1 MDGWNWRPVGMVTGL
16 ALIAA
21 GCVHYEARPLHP
33 VQTAHVLEGRS
44 LESPSLRTFLE
55 ASLGHPMS
63 QWPQPAW
70 SFDTLSL
77 AAVFFSPELATLR
90 AQREI
95 ADAAIQT
102 AAAHPN
108 PTVGLQGGYN
118 FDAGHTGITPW
129 IPGTT
134 LDLPIETAG
143 KRSRRME
150 RAGHLAQAARWN
162 LAAAAWT
169 VRASIRVALLET
181 IAAETKGSLLSE
193 TLECTDRMGRILE
206 QRLEAGA
213 ATTLEVNSARVNR
226 LRLSADVADARRA
239 AMEARQHLAALIGVP
254 GSALHGIQ
262 FLPPPSHPAP
272 NAATQASLRT
282 AALQERADIQS
293 SLAAYEASES
303 QLRLEIAKQ
312 YPDLHLGNGYQWDQ
326 GDSKWTFGLNLELPV
341 LNRNQGGIAEAIARR
356 TEAAAQVMAVQSRV
370 LGDLEHA
377 ASLMDLLQH
386 QREDAQ
392 VLAEALRLQT
402 QRVRARAEQG
412 GADRLEVET
421 TRLEELTQR
430 LSIADLELRFALA
443 QAAWEAAVQRP
454 LEAMTYPPNQP
465 VPAPTSLTSP

>member
-1 MDGWNWRPVGMVTGL
+1 MVTGL
-16 ALIAA
+16 GLIAA
-21 GCVHYEARPLHP
+21 GCVHYEARPIHP
-33 VQTAHVLEGRS
+33 DQTARQLEGRS
-44 LESPSLRTFLE
+44 LESPALRTFLE
-55 ASLGHPMS
+55 ASLGHPVP
-63 QWPQPAW
+63 QWPLPAW
-70 SFDTLSL
+70 SLDTLSL
-77 AAVFFSPELATLR
+77 AAVFLNPELATLR

-95 ADAAIQT
+95 ADAAIHT
-102 AAAHPN
+102 AAARPN

-118 FDAGHTGITPW
+118 FDAAHTGITPW

-143 KRSRRME
+143 KRSRRMD

-169 VRASIRVALLET
+169 VRASIHTALLDS
-181 IAAETKGSLLSE
+181 IAAETKVSLLSE

-213 ATTLEVNSARVNR
+213 ATTLEVNTARVNR
-226 LRLSADVADARRA
+226 LRLSAEVADARRA
-239 AMEARQHLAALIGVP
+239 SVEARQHLAALIGVP
-254 GSALHGIQ
+254 GVALKGIQ
-262 FLPPPSHPAP
+262 LLAPPAQPPSSTE
-272 NAATQASLRT
+272 NQSSLRSM
-282 AALQERADIQS
+282 ALKERADIQS
-293 SLAAYEASES
+293 ALAAYEASES

-326 GDSKWTFGLNLELPV
+326 GESKWTFGLNLELPV
-341 LNRNQGGIAEAIARR
+341 LNRNQGGIAEAIAHR
-356 TEAAAQVMAVQSRV
+356 TVAAAQVMAVQSRV

-392 VLAEALRLQT
+392 VLADALGLQT

-430 LSIADLELRFALA
+430 ISIADIEVRFALA
-443 QAAWEAAVQRP
+443 QAAWEAGLQRP
-454 LEAMTYPPNQP
+454 LDAMTYPPKQS
-465 VPAPTSLTSP
+465 VPAPTSLPSP